1 MPQHKSAI
9 KRVRQNKKRYELRHN
24 QRATVRTH
32 IKRVLSTEDKE
43 AAEEYFRNAS
53 AYLDRMASKNVIH
66 KNKAANAKSRM
77 RRYVNSLS

>member
-1 MPQHKSAI
+1 LKA
-9 KRVRQNKKRYELRHN
+9 
-24 QRATVRTH
+24 
-32 IKRVLSTEDKE
+32 DKE